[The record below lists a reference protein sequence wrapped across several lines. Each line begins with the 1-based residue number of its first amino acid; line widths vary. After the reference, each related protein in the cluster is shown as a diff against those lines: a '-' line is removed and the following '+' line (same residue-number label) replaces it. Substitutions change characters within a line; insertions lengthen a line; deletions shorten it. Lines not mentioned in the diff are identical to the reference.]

1 MNQKIPDYLAK
12 FSVNVQM
19 LIFVLVFSIA
29 FVSIY
34 TPFDLNAMYQSL
46 DDVMKA
52 VYIVITVV
60 GCVSILVISRL
71 ILWAICKRERVSILQ
86 YVVWLA
92 AEIVIIVFVYAVFSK
107 FVLDDER
114 DFGEIFERALIF
126 VPLILFIPYL
136 VSYMYYSLKEKN
148 RKLNSLLD
156 KQEIWEN
163 KPYTHTAWNRTVS
176 TWNNG

>member
-34 TPFDLNAMYQSL
+34 TPFDLNALYQSL

-52 VYIVITVV
+52 VYIVITVI

-71 ILWAICKRERVSILQ
+71 ILWAVCKKERISMLQ
-86 YVVWLA
+86 YIVWLA
-92 AEIVIIVFVYAVFSK
+92 IHSEWKA
-107 FVLDDER
+107 
-114 DFGEIFERALIF
+114 
-126 VPLILFIPYL
+126 
-136 VSYMYYSLKEKN
+136 SL
-148 RKLNSLLD
+148 
-156 KQEIWEN
+156 
-163 KPYTHTAWNRTVS
+163 
-176 TWNNG
+176 